1 MLPKALLLSNLTG
14 RTLKPSFLGP
24 RSQVSNGRNE
34 QDFAE
39 YHFLLLFM
47 VFKDILYL
55 VLECVEPEFLE
66 GGVTTGKRGKGKNV
80 PPEPR

>member
-1 MLPKALLLSNLTG
+1 
-14 RTLKPSFLGP
+14 
-24 RSQVSNGRNE
+24 
-34 QDFAE
+34 
-39 YHFLLLFM
+39 M